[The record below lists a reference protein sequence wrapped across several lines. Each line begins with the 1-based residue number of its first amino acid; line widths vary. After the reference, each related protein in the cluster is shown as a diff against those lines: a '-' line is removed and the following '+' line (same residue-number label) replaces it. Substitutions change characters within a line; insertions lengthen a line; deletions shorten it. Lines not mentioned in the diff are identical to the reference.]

1 VLLYLGG
8 VVMCGRYRNM
18 SVERGRRQKVK
29 FLGSEREGEG
39 GDYLMQV
46 DYNVSRALPA
56 KSKRVENV
64 G

>member
-1 VLLYLGG
+1 
-8 VVMCGRYRNM
+8 MCGRYRNM